1 MKRSNE
7 YNNYSVNNPDGHFK
21 PQKNDGKTSF
31 YNDNPHSVNEL
42 PSRDVKESSSYRE
55 KYEFSEN
62 ETANATSSAKKESA
76 KASEGAKSVLRN
88 ALSTMSTGGAVA
100 VGGAVASAVATAV
113 IVVVY
118 VAVALSVSV
127 SLFAATHHSLTFLL
141 NIQNDEQKPLV
152 AVLEEGDVFL
162 TEREILNES
171 YLTFDDLKENTEY
184 FLTIKDKETDETYFR
199 QSFFTL
205 STDERVAEIPSAFFE
220 EDRLVFFVEFFKLNQ
235 TDFYTVSATDAR
247 GNTLFTSDETERTKE
262 FSFAVSPDLN
272 EAVLSVRLHNAV
284 VAYLR
289 VEKEPLEPTEPENP
303 DPPVPDEPSEPEEPA
318 ASYDYANMFWEWN
331 ETANGYEAFAVV
343 PNLSDKDDFL
353 RIAASVSE
361 ENVLSPSCEENGEIV
376 YLATMTAENKE
387 TYSDEKTVVLPA
399 LGHSYGTLIA
409 AVPASCE
416 ETGMKAHY
424 ICSECNKIFDEEE
437 NETSA
442 DDLVLP
448 ALGHSYGTL
457 IAAVPASCE
466 ETGMKAH
473 YICSECNKIFD
484 KEENET
490 TADDLVLAALGHSY
504 GTLIAAVPASC
515 EETGVKAHYIC
526 SECNKIFDEEENE
539 TTADDL
545 VLAAL
550 GHNYVDPTFTWEETV
565 DGSGYT
571 AKAKYVC
578 SHDATHT
585 KEVDAEVSREETPST
600 CVANGLI
607 LYTATAESDTA
618 TKSIELPLADHT
630 PGELV
635 FPDEL
640 DLASINILTGEPTTP
655 FAATTSCSVCGEEMS
670 LDCEYEFI
678 LQENG
683 AAYTL
688 TCGEETQDYIVYYE
702 YNSATFTYDTEAETF
717 TLTSVPSPASSST
730 GSSEAAFAVPDALF
744 GKPVTV
750 IAQATFAS
758 TAYSS
763 VTLPS
768 SLVTIEDEAF
778 ADCTSLTS
786 VTFPTSLQTIGANAF
801 TGCSSL
807 VSVTIPSAT
816 YSSSG
821 VTSIGKGAFSACTS
835 LESMTLPV
843 GIVEWFGYIVGS
855 TSVMTD
861 SAETGVPYDNGDNE
875 TYYIPESLTTLT
887 LKSGTKGTSGTVG
900 RNEFRGIPT
909 LTTIVFDSIKEI
921 SSHAFAE
928 CYSLTS
934 VTFDSSLRKLGD
946 NLFQGCSE
954 LTELTVPSYVQSV
967 SAGAFSGMSSLE
979 SITLPFV
986 GAMKTNEYKTPTIS
1000 SLSLTDESMLL
1011 FGYVFEESASGGAQ
1025 GFYNVSQSASSNS
1038 THTYLIPETLTSVT
1052 IQGGCVFR
1060 GAFMNANTLESVALT
1075 NVSYVE
1081 TVAFD
1086 GVSALTSLTVDGA
1099 TWQVYDANGATIK
1112 SYDGTTAANA
1122 ATMAD
1127 NVLLDARSAYVWR
1140 KY

>member
-42 PSRDVKESSSYRE
+42 PSLDVKESSSYRE
-55 KYEFSEN
+55 KYEFFEN

-76 KASEGAKSVLRN
+76 KASEGAKGVLRN

-113 IVVVY
+113 IVVAY

-141 NIQNDEQKPLV
+141 NIQNNEQKPLV

-162 TEREILNES
+162 AERDILNGS

-303 DPPVPDEPSEPEEPA
+303 DPTVPDEPSEPEEPA
-318 ASYDYANMFWEWN
+318 ASYDYENMFWEWN
-331 ETANGYEAFAVV
+331 ETTNGYEAFAVV

-416 ETGMKAHY
+416 ETGVKAHY

-442 DDLVLP
+442 ENLVIE

-457 IAAVPASCE
+457 IA
-466 ETGMKAH
+466 T
-473 YICSECNKIFD
+473 
-484 KEENET
+484 
-490 TADDLVLAALGHSY
+490 
-504 GTLIAAVPASC
+504 VPASC

-545 VLAAL
+545 VLDAL
-550 GHNYVDPTFTWEETV
+550 GHNYVDPTFTWEEAV

-600 CVANGLI
+600 CVAKGLI
-607 LYTATAESDTA
+607 LYTATVESDTA
-618 TKSIELPLADHT
+618 TKSVELPLADHT

-640 DLASINILTGEPTTP
+640 DITSINILTGEPTTP

-702 YNSATFTYDTEAETF
+702 YNSATFTYDTEAEIF
-717 TLTSVPSPASSST
+717 TLTSVPSPASSPT
-730 GSSEAAFAVPDALF
+730 GSSEAAFAVPDTLF

-801 TGCSSL
+801 KGCSSL
-807 VSVTIPSAT
+807 TSVTIPSAT

-900 RNEFRGIPT
+900 GNEFRGIPT
-909 LTTIVFDSIKEI
+909 LTTIIFDSIKEI
-921 SSHAFAE
+921 SSYAFAE

-954 LTELTVPSYVQSV
+954 LTELTVPSYVQSI

-1011 FGYVFEESASGGAQ
+1011 FGYVFEESTSASGGAQ
-1025 GFYNVSQSASSNS
+1025 GFYNVSQSASANS

-1086 GVSALTSLTVDGA
+1086 GVSALTSLTVDEA

-1122 ATMAD
+1122 AMMAD

-1140 KY
+1140 KN

>member
-1 MKRSNE
+1 
-7 YNNYSVNNPDGHFK
+7 
-21 PQKNDGKTSF
+21 
-31 YNDNPHSVNEL
+31 
-42 PSRDVKESSSYRE
+42 
-55 KYEFSEN
+55 
-62 ETANATSSAKKESA
+62 
-76 KASEGAKSVLRN
+76 
-88 ALSTMSTGGAVA
+88 
-100 VGGAVASAVATAV
+100 
-113 IVVVY
+113 
-118 VAVALSVSV
+118 
-127 SLFAATHHSLTFLL
+127 
-141 NIQNDEQKPLV
+141 
-152 AVLEEGDVFL
+152 
-162 TEREILNES
+162 
-171 YLTFDDLKENTEY
+171 
-184 FLTIKDKETDETYFR
+184 
-199 QSFFTL
+199 
-205 STDERVAEIPSAFFE
+205 
-220 EDRLVFFVEFFKLNQ
+220 
-235 TDFYTVSATDAR
+235 
-247 GNTLFTSDETERTKE
+247 
-262 FSFAVSPDLN
+262 
-272 EAVLSVRLHNAV
+272 
-284 VAYLR
+284 
-289 VEKEPLEPTEPENP
+289 
-303 DPPVPDEPSEPEEPA
+303 
-318 ASYDYANMFWEWN
+318 
-331 ETANGYEAFAVV
+331 
-343 PNLSDKDDFL
+343 
-353 RIAASVSE
+353 
-361 ENVLSPSCEENGEIV
+361 
-376 YLATMTAENKE
+376 
-387 TYSDEKTVVLPA
+387 
-399 LGHSYGTLIA
+399 
-409 AVPASCE
+409 
-416 ETGMKAHY
+416 
-424 ICSECNKIFDEEE
+424 
-437 NETSA
+437 
-442 DDLVLP
+442 
-448 ALGHSYGTL
+448 
-457 IAAVPASCE
+457 
-466 ETGMKAH
+466 MKAH